1 MTTRRGIGIAAVG
14 LLVLALSVARVEPN
28 SPSSRVVAAQDD
40 GAVSATDARAL
51 GIVARD
57 VLAARTVDRL
67 LLFRT
72 RNGSSSMSL
81 GSDEVTALLNESL
94 PGLVPTGVTNTSV
107 DIRGGGVVLRA
118 DMVTA
123 AWSGAHRLR
132 SFLAALPDTVS
143 AELDGRVVRVG
154 RRLVLEVSSA
164 RAQGIPLPGTVVD
177 ALVRELPTSF
187 EGTNGPALRV
197 SLPDGIAD
205 VRIVDDHLVLYAA
218 EPNLGRAVDGGADG

>member
-1 MTTRRGIGIAAVG
+1 MTTRRGIGIAAGG

-72 RNGSSSMSL
+72 GNGSSSMSL

-118 DMVTA
+118 VVGCA
-123 AWSGAHRLR
+123 SSAFVSRRSSRHRLR
-132 SFLAALPDTVS
+132 RTRRK
-143 AELDGRVVRVG
+143 GRPSWTEAGSRG
-154 RRLVLEVSSA
+154 QLR
-164 RAQGIPLPGTVVD
+164 PCPGY
-177 ALVRELPTSF
+177 PTS
-187 EGTNGPALRV
+187 GNR
-197 SLPDGIAD
+197 
-205 VRIVDDHLVLYAA
+205 R
-218 EPNLGRAVDGGADG
+218 